1 MHWFI
6 VTALVLAVV
15 SILWYIRAA
24 PKRERPGQPSG
35 AGEEEDFRQWLEDP
49 AVLEPLAKAVEALTR
64 LMSHPK
70 LGGPGFLTLRLPQP
84 EEGGAVTV
92 TAQYPNIREDLYRLT
107 ARQKLDRET
116 LLAAGV
122 PEALLDLSP
131 DFETDSGGVVVVSV
145 RAAVMS
151 PALVGRVSGRSDR
164 QEALGLLTD
173 CLGQRFPALEIR
185 SFGTELLLTPVRE
198 AVR

>member
-1 MHWFI
+1 MQWFI
-6 VTALVLAVV
+6 MAALMLAAAGF
-15 SILWYIRAA
+15 LWYSQAA
-24 PKRERPGQPSG
+24 GKGGRPGQPSG
-35 AGEEEDFRQWLEDP
+35 AEEDFRQWLENP
-49 AVLEPLAKAVEALTR
+49 AVLENLARAVEALTQ

-70 LGGPGFLTLRLPQP
+70 LGGPGFLNLRLPQP
-84 EEGGAVTV
+84 EEDGVVTV
-92 TAQYPNIREDLYRLT
+92 TAQYPNIREELYRLT
-107 ARQKLDRET
+107 ARRELSRET
-116 LLAAGV
+116 LLTAGV

-145 RAAVMS
+145 RAVVMAPAV
-151 PALVGRVSGRSDR
+151 VSRIAGRSDR
-164 QEALGLLTD
+164 REALSLLTE

>member
-1 MHWFI
+1 MQWFI
-6 VTALVLAVV
+6 MAALVLTAAGF
-15 SILWYIRAA
+15 LWYNQSAG
-24 PKRERPGQPSG
+24 KGERPEQPS
-35 AGEEEDFRQWLEDP
+35 ETEEDFRQWLEDP
-49 AVLEPLAKAVEALTR
+49 AVLEALVRAVEALTR
-64 LMSHPK
+64 LMSHPR

-84 EEGGAVTV
+84 GEDGTVTV
-92 TAQYPNIREDLYRLT
+92 TAQYPNIREELYRLT
-107 ARQKLDRET
+107 ACRELGWET
-116 LLAAGV
+116 LLSAGV

-145 RAAVMS
+145 RAVVMS

-164 QEALGLLTD
+164 QAALSLLTD
-173 CLGQRFPALEIR
+173 RLGQRFPALEVR

>member
-6 VTALVLAVV
+6 VTALVLAAV

-24 PKRERPGQPSG
+24 QKRERPEPPPG
-35 AGEEEDFRQWLEDP
+35 AEEDFRQWLEAP
-49 AVLEPLAKAVEALTR
+49 AVLEALARAVEVLTR

-84 EEGGAVTV
+84 GEDGAVTV
-92 TAQYPNIREDLYRLT
+92 TAQYPNIREELYRLT
-107 ARQKLDRET
+107 ARRELGRET
-116 LLAAGV
+116 LLSAGV
-122 PEALLDLSP
+122 PEVLLDLSP

-151 PALVGRVSGRSDR
+151 PVVVGCVSGRSDR
-164 QEALGLLTD
+164 QEALSLLTD
-173 CLGQRFPALEIR
+173 RLGQRFPALEVR
-185 SFGTELLLTPVRE
+185 PFGTELLLTPVRE